1 MKGAVDDLKA
11 VTSGQWLRDETPI
24 ESWVTAL
31 VTVVV
36 YLDAA
41 LASNVKQF
49 GKILLLSLL
58 IGSAAL
64 LAIANVATHE
74 LQMHGNI
81 VKVEGRK
88 KYARRLEL
96 AKELIIETK
105 RDDWAVRMG
114 MIVTNDK
121 KPNSNADGRVTM

>member
-1 MKGAVDDLKA
+1 M
-11 VTSGQWLRDETPI
+11 
-24 ESWVTAL
+24 
-31 VTVVV
+31 

-49 GKILLLSLL
+49 GKILLLSLM

-114 MIVTNDK
+114 MIVTNDT
-121 KPNSNADGRVTM
+121 KPNSNADGKVTM